1 MKIITYLNF
10 DGTTEEAFRFYERA
24 LGGKIVA
31 MIPHAGTPAESFI
44 APEHAHRIMHARLE
58 VGDQTLMASDT
69 QPNNSPKPQ
78 GFAVSINVKDPD
90 EATRI
95 FTALSEGASIT
106 MPIQETFWSPRFGM
120 LTDRFGIP
128 WMLNCEPAA

>member
-1 MKIITYLNF
+1 MKLIAYLNF
-10 DGTTEEAFRFYERA
+10 DGTAEAAFRFYETC
-24 LGGKIVA
+24 LGGKITA
-31 MIPHAGTPAESFI
+31 MIPHAGSPAEKFI
-44 APEHAHRIMHARLE
+44 APEHAHRIMHTRLE
-58 VGDQTLMASDT
+58 VGDQTLMASDFMPGSV
-69 QPNNSPKPQ
+69 QKPQ

-128 WMLNCEPAA
+128 WMVNCEPAA